1 MAFTT
6 GLEHCLRPQEPLAPY
21 TWFRLGGPAEYFAE
35 PTTRDELQ
43 TIVRRAKQEGLPVRI
58 LGGGSNVLVREEGVK
73 GVVVH
78 PSAACFCEISVQGN
92 TVKAGGGAKLGHIVA
107 TAVREGLAGLESLV
121 GIPGT
126 VGGALRGNAGS
137 RSGDI
142 GQWTS
147 AAVVMNDAGEMTSRP
162 RDQLVFAYRES
173 SLDELVILDAEFTLE
188 KDDPVELTKRMQ
200 KQWIVKKASL
210 PLGHQPT
217 GCIFKNPRGMSA
229 GTLIEQAGLKGARV
243 GGAEVCD
250 RHANFIVTDDK
261 ATSQD
266 IIRLIDHIRTRVNER
281 LGIELETEIK
291 IW

>member
-1 MAFTT
+1 MAFIT
-6 GLEHCLRPQEPLAPY
+6 GLEHCVRQQQPLSAY

-35 PTTRDELQ
+35 PTTADELQ
-43 TIVRRAKQEGLPVRI
+43 TVVRRAKDEGLPVRV

-73 GVVVH
+73 GVVLH
-78 PSAACFCEISVQGN
+78 TGAACFGQID
-92 TVKAGGGAKLGHIVA
+92 VKGTTIRAGGGAKLGHVVA

-126 VGGALRGNAGS
+126 IGGALRGNAGS

-142 GQWTS
+142 GQWTTS
-147 AAVVMNDAGEMTSRP
+147 AVVMNDAGERAARP
-162 RDQLVFAYRES
+162 RDELVFAYRES
-173 SLDELVILDAEFTLE
+173 SLDELVILEAEFTLE
-188 KDDPVELTKRMQ
+188 RDDPVELTKRMQ
-200 KQWIVKKASL
+200 KQWIVKKAAL
-210 PLGHQPT
+210 PMGHQPT

-250 RHANFIVTDDK
+250 RHANYIVTDDK

-266 IIRLIDHIRTRVNER
+266 VIRLIEHIRTRVSER
-281 LGIELETEIK
+281 LGVELETELQ